1 MDAPQ
6 KIQITQTG
14 LAALKQE
21 LADLQQKRE
30 KLVERLTRAREEGDL
45 SENNDYIEAKNEI
58 EFIDGRIAELQEV
71 INNSQV
77 APNTSNS
84 TIDIGNQ
91 VTLQIKNKTLT
102 YHIVGE
108 WEADPASRKISHESP
123 LGQALIGKKVGEEV
137 EVEAPVGKIKYKIVK
152 ID

>member
-14 LAALKQE
+14 LSALKQE

-108 WEADPASRKISHESP
+108 WEADPSSRKISHESP